1 MLRKAKIA
9 ILLFCSLL
17 CFYLYIN
24 FKNQSPKFQAEP
36 KDDLE
41 IKYENSKIEIKSK
54 KSARQT
60 EDKNIQKRFSN
71 IKENEVED
79 DNEIV
84 DCLQQQNV
92 LFQEGTTKKE
102 HFLNYLD
109 NLKTSDKVTDKLALL
124 FHSPFEQTKSNLQD
138 YATLHKE
145 SPLNK
150 LIYKEI
156 LELCNKNFDEKIC
169 NEELFNKAKLIDN
182 DNAMFWHNIATIK
195 IKNNQIEEAV
205 LALEEANKKVE
216 YSNYYYEKFEFI
228 DNSLKEHSNLNFS
241 ERYTVASG
249 IIGAGYISSLGTIVE
264 FCKNNFFTDTNITD
278 TCYQTSLH
286 LENQSKNYLPYFI
299 ALELQK
305 IYHEYYEN
313 IHMIDEVTTKITTRQ
328 NLLRNK
334 NNQKAQSLIFFDE
347 TLASDWLK
355 LSRDKGEIIAAEQLM
370 KDAILYSKS
379 PDYNP
384 CPTL

>member
-1 MLRKAKIA
+1 MLRKIKIPL
-9 ILLFCSLL
+9 LLFCSLFCL
-17 CFYLYIN
+17 YLYIN
-24 FKNQSPKFQAEP
+24 FQNQPQKLQAET
-36 KDDLE
+36 KSDLV
-41 IKYENSKIEIKSK
+41 IKHKNSKVEVRSDKLARPTQEKS
-54 KSARQT
+54 
-60 EDKNIQKRFSN
+60 IQKRFSN
-71 IKENEVED
+71 IKENEIEN
-79 DNEIV
+79 DNEIF

-92 LFQEGTTKKE
+92 LFQEETTKKE
-102 HFLNYLD
+102 HFVNYLD
-109 NLKTSDKVTDKLALL
+109 NLKASNKVTDKLALL
-124 FHSPFEQTKSNLQD
+124 FHSPIDETKSKLQD
-138 YATLHKE
+138 YAALHEE

-169 NEELFNKAKLIDN
+169 NDELFNKAKLIDN

-195 IKNNQIEEAV
+195 LKNNKIDEAV
-205 LALEEANKKVE
+205 LALKEANKKLE

-228 DNSLKEHSNLNFS
+228 DSILKEQSNLNFS
-241 ERYTVASG
+241 ERFSVAS
-249 IIGAGYISSLGTIVE
+249 IVNGASYISSLTAIVE